1 MARKLTLT
9 VATALALSLAGC
21 GLAGEGGGGDGKVT
35 LRLSHQWPGAGAD
48 GKGDFRAVLA
58 ERFANEVAE
67 RTNGQVT
74 VKVHPGN
81 SLIEDPTEQYE
92 AITKGT
98 VDMSVFP
105 LDYASGDVPAF
116 SITLMPAMIRD
127 HAQAR
132 RWQNAEIGKRI
143 DELTQENGVKI
154 LTWIWNAGA
163 IGSRSEQPIVSPDDV
178 RPGTVIR
185 AAGPRIEQMLE
196 RVGFGLSSMPSS
208 DIYNAMQ
215 TGILDAAIT
224 STGSF
229 SSYRLYE
236 QVKSFTSPSGG
247 NTIWFMFEPLII
259 GTEQFEKL
267 TEEQQRVLEE
277 VGAELQQFAY
287 EASERDDARVD
298 KQFRD
303 AGVNVVPMDD
313 EAYEQWR
320 EVSRPVW
327 DDFAKQVPNGR
338 ELIDLAESAGEQ
350 R

>member
-1 MARKLTLT
+1 
-9 VATALALSLAGC
+9 
-21 GLAGEGGGGDGKVT
+21 
-35 LRLSHQWPGAGAD
+35 
-48 GKGDFRAVLA
+48 
-58 ERFANEVAE
+58 NEVAE

-185 AAGPRIEQMLE
+185 A
-196 RVGFGLSSMPSS
+196 
-208 DIYNAMQ
+208 
-215 TGILDAAIT
+215 
-224 STGSF
+224 
-229 SSYRLYE
+229 
-236 QVKSFTSPSGG
+236 
-247 NTIWFMFEPLII
+247 
-259 GTEQFEKL
+259 
-267 TEEQQRVLEE
+267 
-277 VGAELQQFAY
+277 
-287 EASERDDARVD
+287 
-298 KQFRD
+298 
-303 AGVNVVPMDD
+303 
-313 EAYEQWR
+313 
-320 EVSRPVW
+320 
-327 DDFAKQVPNGR
+327 
-338 ELIDLAESAGEQ
+338 
-350 R
+350 

>member
-1 MARKLTLT
+1 
-9 VATALALSLAGC
+9 
-21 GLAGEGGGGDGKVT
+21 
-35 LRLSHQWPGAGAD
+35 
-48 GKGDFRAVLA
+48 
-58 ERFANEVAE
+58 
-67 RTNGQVT
+67 
-74 VKVHPGN
+74 
-81 SLIEDPTEQYE
+81 
-92 AITKGT
+92 
-98 VDMSVFP
+98 
-105 LDYASGDVPAF
+105 
-116 SITLMPAMIRD
+116 
-127 HAQAR
+127 
-132 RWQNAEIGKRI
+132 
-143 DELTQENGVKI
+143 
-154 LTWIWNAGA
+154 
-163 IGSRSEQPIVSPDDV
+163 
-178 RPGTVIR
+178 VIR